1 MENNGLSSIDYN
13 RIYSLYQLAIK
24 YFHAGDF
31 NIEIKAHQIIE
42 SLYLEIK
49 PFRQL
54 ILEMDKVVLSCAI
67 NEYLVNNGGL
77 DYSKGDIFEQES
89 CIVEATHIAD
99 ALVDIFKLY
108 ETKSVYIL
116 GFDNLQEVS
125 SKDLQLDSVINLQ
138 EEHHKAKP
146 SKRGRQT
153 KLFDSYLFKVD
164 LDSLHKAM
172 EGKAGKEA
180 ALIIRTALREGLI
193 NKPTFAAVEKEFGD
207 IGNRSGYNKY
217 MSDQYNFTE
226 DEVAG
231 ARKQLGLE

>member
-1 MENNGLSSIDYN
+1 MENLNNEFERLKEAINIQKIKALTDRAATLYNGNTIDYYGEYISVTSPAQEDAAN
-13 RIYSLYQLAIK
+13 KIIATLY
-24 YFHAGDF
+24 
-31 NIEIKAHQIIE
+31 NEIEPYLQQIE
-42 SLYLEIK
+42 TYKHFFDRTEW
-49 PFRQL
+49 
-54 ILEMDKVVLSCAI
+54 DA
-67 NEYLVNNGGL
+67 L
-77 DYSKGDIFEQES
+77 DY
-89 CIVEATHIAD
+89 
-99 ALVDIFKLY
+99 
-108 ETKSVYIL
+108 
-116 GFDNLQEVS
+116 
-125 SKDLQLDSVINLQ
+125 VINVYKQTVQYVIEYNTQQASNKAQ